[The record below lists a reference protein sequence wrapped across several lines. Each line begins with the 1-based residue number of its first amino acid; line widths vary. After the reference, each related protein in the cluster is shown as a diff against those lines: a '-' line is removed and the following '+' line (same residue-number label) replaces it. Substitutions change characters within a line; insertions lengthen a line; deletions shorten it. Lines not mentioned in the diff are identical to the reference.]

1 MATTTAVEII
11 ERAGTLIQDT
21 GYVRWTKRE
30 LLGYLNDAQKQIAI
44 HRPDASTVNES
55 FATALGT
62 KQTIPAAGL
71 RLIDVVRNVG
81 GRVITQVSRKVLD
94 EQLPDWHETPAIGA
108 LDAEHFT
115 YDPRDPKT
123 FYLYPKIQAGRN
135 IEIIYSVSPAVITS
149 TTAQSDPNDLSDIS
163 ATTISV
169 DDIYFNPILDFVL
182 YRAYAKDTEYAGNTQ
197 RAGMHL
203 QSFGNALGV
212 KMQMDTSASPTP
224 KNPDANSGR
233 S

>member
-1 MATTTAVEII
+1 MAITKAVEII
-11 ERAGTLIQDT
+11 DRAGTLIQDT
-21 GYVRWTKRE
+21 GYVRWTRRE

-44 HRPDASTVNES
+44 HRPDASTVNETFS
-55 FATALGT
+55 TAAGT
-62 KQTIPAAGL
+62 KQSIPAAGL

-94 EQLPDWHETPAIGA
+94 EQLPNWHETPAAGSTA
-108 LDAEHFT
+108 AEHFT

-123 FYLYPKIQAGRN
+123 FYLYPKMQASQD
-135 IEIIYSVSPAVITS
+135 IEIVYSVSPAVISS
-149 TTAQSDPNDLSDIS
+149 TTAESDPNDLSDIA

-182 YRAYAKDTEYAGNTQ
+182 YRAYAKDTEYAGNVQ
-197 RAGMHL
+197 RASMHL
-203 QSFGNALGV
+203 QSFANALGI
-212 KMQMDTSASPTP
+212 KMQMDAAASPAP
-224 KNPDANSGR
+224 KNPDANAGR